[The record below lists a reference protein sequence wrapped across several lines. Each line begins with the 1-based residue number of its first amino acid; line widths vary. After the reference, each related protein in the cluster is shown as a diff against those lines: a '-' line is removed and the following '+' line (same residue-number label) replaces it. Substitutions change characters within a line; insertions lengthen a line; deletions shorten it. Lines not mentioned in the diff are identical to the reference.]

1 VYKNLEVENYTDNKR
16 SMIAEHQKAS
26 NNNTVGYSVINIITF
41 EARLIMGIDVLCV
54 CVCVC
59 VSERERVSV
68 TQY

>member
-41 EARLIMGIDVLCV
+41 EAQPGIDVLCV

-59 VSERERVSV
+59 V
-68 TQY
+68 